1 MLRRFAVFWVVSAS
15 AFACN
20 SAGRQAAWEVAVE
33 KPTTGTATGTI
44 SESALEASALDHW
57 QKRDDVAAVRRAIE
71 VWERIVAEDPK
82 NARAWI
88 ALSRAY
94 YFLADAHL
102 ALDASGDE
110 DLEMQT
116 FEKGVNAGEKALL
129 LLEPEFEKQMRVD
142 PEQFEAAIAG
152 IGAPGVPAAFWYC
165 ANVGRFASRK
175 GLRARLFYRDRVEAA
190 MLRVLAVEPQF
201 FHAGPDRFLGGF
213 YAAVPSIAG
222 KSFDRSREHF
232 ERAKKSAPEYLGT
245 WVVEAQYLA
254 VELEDK
260 VMFEELLRAVLAG
273 AAGEDPNIAPEN
285 RAAKRTA
292 EKMLKEIDEKF

>member
-1 MLRRFAVFWVVSAS
+1 MVSAS

-33 KPTTGTATGTI
+33 KPNAGTTTGTI
-44 SESALEASALDHW
+44 SESALEASAAEGW
-57 QKRDDVAAVRRAIE
+57 SKRDDVAAVHKAIE
-71 VWERIVAEDPK
+71 VWERAVAEDPK
-82 NARAWI
+82 NARAWVS
-88 ALSRAY
+88 LSRAY

-102 ALDASGDE
+102 ALAASGDE

-129 LLEPEFEKQMRVD
+129 LLEPEFEQQMRAD
-142 PEQFEAAIAG
+142 PEQFEAAIATV
-152 IGAPGVPAAFWYC
+152 GAAGVPAAFWYC

-175 GLRARLFYRDRVEAA
+175 GLRARLFYRDRVESA
-190 MLRVLAVEPQF
+190 MMRVLAVDPMF

-222 KSFDRSREHF
+222 KSFDKSREHF

-260 VMFEELLRAVLAG
+260 VIYEELLRFVLAG
-273 AAGEDPNIAPEN
+273 AIGDDPDIAPEN